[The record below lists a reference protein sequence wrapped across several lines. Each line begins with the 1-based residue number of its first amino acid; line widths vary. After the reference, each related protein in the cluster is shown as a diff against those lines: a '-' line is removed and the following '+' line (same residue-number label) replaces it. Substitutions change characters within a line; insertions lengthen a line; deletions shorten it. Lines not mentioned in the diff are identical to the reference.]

1 MKEYFI
7 LLLILVVGCETA
19 QLETSSIDEI
29 TLSTDKELYHS
40 GEIIHITAGINSPA
54 EIENV
59 TIRFYGIYSGR
70 YRLDQTKVVDLHEG
84 ENNVT
89 LDYNAPRCY
98 GCSGISPG
106 TYQISTDVIFNGG
119 SMLNSTVDVEIRQ

>member
-1 MKEYFI
+1 MKKYFS
-7 LLLILVVGCETA
+7 LLLFFVIGCIPI
-19 QLETSSIDEI
+19 QLQSSIGEI
-29 TLSTDKELYHS
+29 TLSTDKGLYHS
-40 GEIIHITAGINSPA
+40 GEIIHITVSINSPI

-59 TIRFYGIYSGR
+59 TIRFYGIYSRR
-70 YRLDQTKVVDLHEG
+70 YRLDQTKVVDLDKG

-106 TYQISTDVIFNGG
+106 TYQISADVIFNGEN
-119 SMLNSTVDVEIRQ
+119 LVNSTVDVEIRQ